1 MNSKDNYSLIDM
13 INPRISGDLRL
24 IMINDQ
30 DNPINTRYKDE
41 KKLNIESFTKICLC
55 FDRKQDKSWDLV

>member
-30 DNPINTRYKDE
+30 DNPINTRYKD
-41 KKLNIESFTKICLC
+41 
-55 FDRKQDKSWDLV
+55 RKEAKY